1 MEKSR
6 PICVT
11 IVAILMVITGIILL
25 SSGIFAVS
33 SSAILSQFG
42 GPLVAVVIGVGV
54 FTIALG
60 LAHFVLAW
68 GLFKGKG
75 WAWII
80 TVARRLTEVLGV
92 TSYAKLVVFE

>member
-6 PICVT
+6 PIGVT

-25 SSGIFAVS
+25 SGGIFAVS

-54 FTIALG
+54 
-60 LAHFVLAW
+60 
-68 GLFKGKG
+68 
-75 WAWII
+75 
-80 TVARRLTEVLGV
+80 
-92 TSYAKLVVFE
+92 